1 MATTMKSAATDQATQ
16 HSWRILAI
24 GMLAVRFVQGWIYW
38 GGGSRRFIYGP
49 QKINPA
55 GHSGLRQARQI

>member
-55 GHSGLRQARQI
+55 